1 MMKAFSYE
9 TPTDGLQ
16 LKDLSFPEPDDE
28 SVLIE
33 VKAAGICH
41 SDCHI
46 VSGHGDDYIAKK
58 PIVLGHE
65 VAGLIKKLGRNVSGF
80 KIGDAV
86 TLALL
91 MHPVS
96 ERINGAYV
104 GLSFD
109 GGYGQYVVAPQKILV
124 KIPDGISFAQAAV
137 ATDALATS
145 YHAVVGEAGARPG
158 LTMGIVGLGGLGMH
172 GLQFAALKEST
183 VYCFDVNEYKF
194 VQAKA
199 YGAKDCF
206 ASLDDAT
213 DAGVAFDVIVDFVGH
228 STTTSA
234 AIRTVNPGGRV
245 ITVGLASSDV
255 TIPSN
260 TGSGYILKGLTIVGS
275 IGASMQDLKD
285 VLALLAEG
293 KIKPELTEVAFEEI
307 PETIKQLAEG
317 TVAGRVWTDP
327 SKTLFQ

>member
-1 MMKAFSYE
+1 MKAFSYE
-9 TPTDGLQ
+9 NPTDSLQ
-16 LKDLSFPEPDDE
+16 LKDLPVPEPDDD

-65 VAGLIKKLGRNVSGF
+65 VAGMIKNLGRNVSGF
-80 KIGDAV
+80 QIGDAV

-96 ERINGAYV
+96 ERVSGAYV

-124 KIPDGISFAQAAV
+124 KIPERISFAQAAV

-145 YHAVVGEAGARPG
+145 YHAVVREGSARPG
-158 LTMGIVGLGGLGMH
+158 LTVGVVGLGGLGMH
-172 GLQFAALKEST
+172 GLQFACLKGST
-183 VYCFDVNEYKF
+183 VYGFDVNEAKF
-194 VQAKA
+194 DQAKS

-206 ASLDDAT
+206 TSLDDAT
-213 DAGVAFDVIVDFVGH
+213 NTDIAFDVIVDFVGH
-228 STTTSA
+228 STTTST
-234 AIRTVNPGGRV
+234 AIKAVKPGGKV
-245 ITVGLASSDV
+245 VTVGLASSDV

-260 TGSGYILKGLTIVGS
+260 TGSGYILKGVTIVGS

-285 VLALLAEG
+285 VLTLLAEDA
-293 KIKPELTEVAFEEI
+293 IKPELTEVAFEEI
-307 PETIKQLAEG
+307 PETIKRLAEG
-317 TVAGRVWTDP
+317 TVTGRVWMDP
-327 SKTLFQ
+327 SKAIS

>member
-1 MMKAFSYE
+1 MKAFSYE
-9 TPTDGLQ
+9 NPTDSLQ
-16 LKDLSFPEPDDE
+16 LKDLPVPEPDDD

-65 VAGLIKKLGRNVSGF
+65 VAGMIKNLGRNVSGF
-80 KIGDAV
+80 QIGDAV

-96 ERINGAYV
+96 ERVSGAYV

-124 KIPDGISFAQAAV
+124 KIPERISFAQAAV

-145 YHAVVGEAGARPG
+145 YHAVVREGSARPG
-158 LTMGIVGLGGLGMH
+158 LTVGVVGLGGLGLH
-172 GLQFAALKEST
+172 GLQFACLKGST
-183 VYCFDVNEYKF
+183 VYGFDVNEAKF
-194 VQAKA
+194 DQAKS

-206 ASLDDAT
+206 TSLDDAT
-213 DAGVAFDVIVDFVGH
+213 NTDIAFDVIVDFVGH
-228 STTTSA
+228 STTTST
-234 AIRTVNPGGRV
+234 AIKAVKPGGKV
-245 ITVGLASSDV
+245 VTVGLASSDV

-260 TGSGYILKGLTIVGS
+260 TGSGYILKGVTIVGS

-285 VLALLAEG
+285 VLTLLAEDA
-293 KIKPELTEVAFEEI
+293 IKPELTEVAFEEI
-307 PETIKQLAEG
+307 PETIKRLAEG
-317 TVAGRVWTDP
+317 TVTGRVWMDP
-327 SKTLFQ
+327 SKAIS

>member
-1 MMKAFSYE
+1 MKAFSYE
-9 TPTDGLQ
+9 NPTDSLQ
-16 LKDLSFPEPDDE
+16 LKDLPVPELDDG

-65 VAGLIKKLGRNVSGF
+65 VAGMIKNLGRNVSGF
-80 KIGDAV
+80 QIGDAV

-96 ERINGAYV
+96 ERVSGAYV

-124 KIPDGISFAQAAV
+124 KIPEGISFAQAAV

-145 YHAVVGEAGARPG
+145 YHAVVGEGSARPG
-158 LTMGIVGLGGLGMH
+158 LTVGVVGLGGLGMH
-172 GLQFAALKEST
+172 GLQFACLKGST
-183 VYCFDVNEYKF
+183 VYGFDVNEAKF
-194 VQAKA
+194 DQAKS

-206 ASLDDAT
+206 TSLEDAT
-213 DAGVAFDVIVDFVGH
+213 NADIAFDVIVDFVGH
-228 STTTSA
+228 STTTST
-234 AIRTVNPGGRV
+234 AIKAVKPGGKV
-245 ITVGLASSDV
+245 VTVGLASSDV

-260 TGSGYILKGLTIVGS
+260 TGSGYILKGVTIIGS

-285 VLALLAEG
+285 VLTLLAEG
-293 KIKPELTEVAFEEI
+293 AIKPELTEVAFEEI
-307 PETIKQLAEG
+307 PETIKRLAEG
-317 TVAGRVWTDP
+317 TVTGRVWTDP
-327 SKTLFQ
+327 SKAIS

>member
-9 TPTDGLQ
+9 NPVSGLQ
-16 LKDLSFPEPDDE
+16 LKDLPVPEPDDE

-46 VSGHGDDYIAKK
+46 VSGHGDDYISKR

-65 VAGLIKKLGRNVSGF
+65 VAGTIKKIGRNVSGF
-80 KIGDAV
+80 QIGDAV

-91 MHPVS
+91 MHPLS
-96 ERINGAYV
+96 ERDNGAFV

-109 GGYGQYVVAPQKILV
+109 GGYGQYVVAPQTILV
-124 KIPDGISFAQAAV
+124 KIPEGISFAQAAV

-145 YHAVVGEAGARPG
+145 HHAVVGEAGSQPG
-158 LTMGIVGLGGLGMH
+158 LTMGILGLGGLGMH
-172 GLQFAALKEST
+172 GLQFACLKGST
-183 VYCFDVNEYKF
+183 VYGFDINEDKF
-194 VQAKA
+194 VQAKG
-199 YGAKDCF
+199 YGASDCF

-213 DAGVAFDVIVDFVGH
+213 NAGLAFDVIVDFVGH

-234 AIRTVNPGGRV
+234 AFRTVKPGGKV
-245 ITVGLASSDV
+245 ITVGLASSNV

-260 TGSGYILKGLTIVGS
+260 TGSGYTFKGVTIVGS
-275 IGASMQDLKD
+275 IGASMQDLKV
-285 VLALLAEG
+285 VLGLLARG
-293 KIKPELTEVAFEEI
+293 AIKSELTEVAFEEI
-307 PETIKQLAEG
+307 PETIKRLEEG

-327 SKTLFQ
+327 SKAVY

>member
-1 MMKAFSYE
+1 MKAFSYE
-9 TPTDGLQ
+9 NPTNGLQ
-16 LKDLSFPEPDDE
+16 LKDLPVPEPDDD

-65 VAGLIKKLGRNVSGF
+65 VAGMIKNLGRNVSGF
-80 KIGDAV
+80 QIGDAV

-96 ERINGAYV
+96 ERVSGAYV

-124 KIPDGISFAQAAV
+124 KIPEGISFAQAAV

-145 YHAVVGEAGARPG
+145 YHAVVGEGSARPG
-158 LTMGIVGLGGLGMH
+158 LTMGVVGLGGLGMH
-172 GLQFAALKEST
+172 GLQFACLKGST
-183 VYCFDVNEYKF
+183 VYGFDVNEAKF
-194 VQAKA
+194 DQAKS

-206 ASLDDAT
+206 MALEDAT
-213 DAGVAFDVIVDFVGH
+213 NADIAFDVIVDFVGH
-228 STTTSA
+228 STTTST
-234 AIRTVNPGGRV
+234 AIKAVKPGGKV
-245 ITVGLASSDV
+245 VTVGLASSDV

-260 TGSGYILKGLTIVGS
+260 TGSGYILKGVTIVGS

-285 VLALLAEG
+285 VLTLLAEG
-293 KIKPELTEVAFEEI
+293 AIKPELTEVAFEEI
-307 PETIKQLAEG
+307 PETIKRLAKG
-317 TVAGRVWTDP
+317 TVTGRVWTDP
-327 SKTLFQ
+327 SKAIS

>member
-1 MMKAFSYE
+1 MKAFSYE
-9 TPTDGLQ
+9 NPTDSLQ
-16 LKDLSFPEPDDE
+16 LKDLPVPEPDDD

-65 VAGLIKKLGRNVSGF
+65 VAGMIKNLGRNVSGF
-80 KIGDAV
+80 QIGDAV

-96 ERINGAYV
+96 ERVSGAYV

-124 KIPDGISFAQAAV
+124 KTPEGISFAQAAV

-145 YHAVVGEAGARPG
+145 YHAVVGEGSARPG
-158 LTMGIVGLGGLGMH
+158 LTVGVVGLGGLGMH
-172 GLQFAALKEST
+172 GLQFACLKGST
-183 VYCFDVNEYKF
+183 VYGFDVNESKF
-194 VQAKA
+194 DQAKS

-206 ASLDDAT
+206 TSLDDAT
-213 DAGVAFDVIVDFVGH
+213 NADLAFDVIVDFVGH
-228 STTTSA
+228 STTTST
-234 AIRTVNPGGRV
+234 AIKAVKPGGKV
-245 ITVGLASSDV
+245 VTVGLASSDV

-260 TGSGYILKGLTIVGS
+260 TGSGYILKGVTIVGS

-285 VLALLAEG
+285 VLTLLAEG
-293 KIKPELTEVAFEEI
+293 AIKPELTEVAFEEI
-307 PETIKQLAEG
+307 PETIKRLAEG
-317 TVAGRVWTDP
+317 TVTGRVWTDP
-327 SKTLFQ
+327 SKAIS

>member
-9 TPTDGLQ
+9 NPTDGLQ
-16 LKDLSFPEPDDE
+16 LKDLPVPEPDDE
-28 SVLIE
+28 GVLIE
-33 VKAAGICH
+33 VKAAGLCH

-46 VSGHGDDYIAKK
+46 VSGHGDEYIAKR

-80 KIGDAV
+80 QIGDAV

-96 ERINGAYV
+96 EYMNGAYV

-109 GGYGQYVVAPQKILV
+109 GGYGQYVVTPQKVLV

-145 YHAVVGEAGARPG
+145 YHAVVGEAGARTG
-158 LTMGIVGLGGLGMH
+158 LTIGIVGLGGLGMH
-172 GLQFAALKEST
+172 GLQFAALKGSN
-183 VYCFDVNEYKF
+183 VYGFDVNEDKF

-199 YGAKDCF
+199 EN
-206 ASLDDAT
+206 L
-213 DAGVAFDVIVDFVGH
+213 VGH
-228 STTTSA
+228 TTTTST
-234 AIRTVNPGGRV
+234 AIKSVRPVGKV
-245 ITVGLASSDV
+245 ITVGLGSSEV
-255 TIPSN
+255 TIPSR
-260 TGSGYILKGLTIVGS
+260 TGSGYILKGVTIVGS

-285 VLALLAEG
+285 VLALIAEG
-293 KIKPELTEVAFEEI
+293 SIKPELTEVAFEEI
-307 PETIKQLAEG
+307 PDTIKQLAEG

>member
-1 MMKAFSYE
+1 MKAFSYE
-9 TPTDGLQ
+9 NPTKGLQ
-16 LKDLSFPEPDDE
+16 LKDLPVPEPDDE

-41 SDCHI
+41 SDCYI
-46 VSGHGDDYIAKK
+46 VSGHGDDYIAKR

-65 VAGLIKKLGRNVSGF
+65 VAGLIKKLGRNVSDF
-80 KIGDAV
+80 QIGDAV

-91 MHPVS
+91 MHPIS
-96 ERINGAYV
+96 ERINGAFV

-145 YHAVVGEAGARPG
+145 YHAVVGEAGTQPG

-172 GLQFAALKEST
+172 GLQFACLKGSA
-183 VYCFDVNEYKF
+183 VYGFDVNEDKF
-194 VQAKA
+194 MQAKG

-213 DAGVAFDVIVDFVGH
+213 NAGLAFDVIVDFVGH
-228 STTTSA
+228 STTTST
-234 AIRTVNPGGRV
+234 AIRAVKPGGKV

-260 TGSGYILKGLTIVGS
+260 TGSGYILKGVTIVGS

-285 VLALLAEG
+285 VLTLIAEG
-293 KIKPELTEVAFEEI
+293 SIKPELTRVNFQEI
-307 PETIKQLAEG
+307 PDTIKGLAEG
-317 TVAGRVWTDP
+317 TVAGRV
-327 SKTLFQ
+327 

>member
-1 MMKAFSYE
+1 MMKAFSYDN
-9 TPTDGLQ
+9 PASGLQ
-16 LKDLSFPEPDDE
+16 LKDLPVPEPDDE

-65 VAGLIKKLGRNVSGF
+65 VAGIIKKLGRNVSGF
-80 KIGDAV
+80 QIGDAV

-96 ERINGAYV
+96 ERTNGAYV

-109 GGYGQYVVAPQKILV
+109 GGYGQFVVAPQRILV

-145 YHAVVGEAGARPG
+145 HHAVVGEAGAQPG
-158 LTMGIVGLGGLGMH
+158 LAMGIVGLGGLGMH
-172 GLQFAALKEST
+172 GLQFACLKGCT
-183 VYCFDVNEYKF
+183 VYGFDVNEDKF
-194 VQAKA
+194 TQAKG

-213 DAGVAFDVIVDFVGH
+213 NAGLAFDVIVDFVGH
-228 STTTSA
+228 SSTTSS
-234 AIRTVNPGGRV
+234 AIRTVKPGGKV

-260 TGSGYILKGLTIVGS
+260 TGSGYILKGVTIVGS

-285 VLALLAEG
+285 VLGLLARG
-293 KIKPELTEVAFEEI
+293 AIKPEITEVAFEEI
-307 PETIKQLAEG
+307 PETIKRLAEG
-317 TVAGRVWTDP
+317 AVAGRVWTDP
-327 SKTLFQ
+327 SKAHF

>member
-1 MMKAFSYE
+1 MKAFSYE
-9 TPTDGLQ
+9 NPTDSLQ
-16 LKDLSFPEPDDE
+16 LKDLPVPEPDDD

-65 VAGLIKKLGRNVSGF
+65 VAGMIKNLGRNVSGF
-80 KIGDAV
+80 QIGDAV

-96 ERINGAYV
+96 ERVSGAYV

-124 KIPDGISFAQAAV
+124 KIPEGISFAQAAV

-145 YHAVVGEAGARPG
+145 YHAVVGEGSARPG
-158 LTMGIVGLGGLGMH
+158 LTVGVVGLGGLGMH
-172 GLQFAALKEST
+172 GLQFACLKRST
-183 VYCFDVNEYKF
+183 VYGFDVNEAKF
-194 VQAKA
+194 DQAKS

-206 ASLDDAT
+206 TSLDDAT
-213 DAGVAFDVIVDFVGH
+213 NADIAFDVIVDFVGH
-228 STTTSA
+228 STTTST
-234 AIRTVNPGGRV
+234 AIKAVKPGGKV
-245 ITVGLASSDV
+245 VTVGLASSDV

-260 TGSGYILKGLTIVGS
+260 TGSGYILKGVTIVGS

-285 VLALLAEG
+285 VLTLLAEG
-293 KIKPELTEVAFEEI
+293 AIKPELTEVAFEEI
-307 PETIKQLAEG
+307 PETIKRLAEG
-317 TVAGRVWTDP
+317 TVTGRVWTDP
-327 SKTLFQ
+327 SKAIS